1 MRRTLS
7 VGAAMLAAGLVAVAP
22 AGAQGKHG
30 RASVRI
36 PPGQRPPAGLCRI
49 WIDGVP
55 PGRQPGVTDCAYAY
69 SHVPPN
75 GRVIYGGR
83 ATQRSYVQNRQ
94 YAPYYYGAP
103 RQGDPNGNYI
113 QRTRDRLNAAR
124 VQQLRSQEL
133 RAQQTR
139 VEQSRL
145 QQSRL
150 QQLGGQRNVYR
161 VRGDQY
167 VPAPRAGDDE
177 RNGKKWKHEKEHS
190 HGNGHGHGK
199 HHD

>member
-7 VGAAMLAAGLVAVAP
+7 VGAAVLAAGLVAAAP
-22 AGAQGKHG
+22 AGAQGRQHG
-30 RASVRI
+30 KASLRI
-36 PPGQRPPAGLCRI
+36 PPGQRPPVGLCRV

-103 RQGDPNGNYI
+103 TQGDPNRNYI
-113 QRTRDRLNAAR
+113 QRVRNRLNATR
-124 VQQLRSQEL
+124 VQQLRA
-133 RAQQTR
+133 RQQTR
-139 VEQSRL
+139 AEQL
-145 QQSRL
+145 RL
-150 QQLGGQRNVYR
+150 QQLRGQQSSYIE
-161 VRGDQY
+161 RGDQY
-167 VPAPRAGDDE
+167 APIARPEGDD
-177 RNGKKWKHEKEHS
+177 RSGRKWKHEKDHG
-190 HGNGHGHGK
+190 HGNGHGHGHGK